1 MVDMTAGWI
10 FDLMKTLKLVEGP
23 RTGRNGGIFMHIVV
37 CVKQVPDT
45 TNVRINPETNTLMRE
60 GVESIM
66 NPFDEYALEE
76 ALKLKDAHGARVT
89 VISMGPPQAEV
100 VLREAMARGADDAVL
115 LTDRAFAGADTLATS
130 YAIAQAIKK
139 VCAKPDLVFFGK
151 QAIDGDTAQ
160 VGPGVSEFLDFT
172 LVTYVKSVAVSDG
185 TFTVETQ
192 MDEGVDVITGKMPAV
207 MTVVKDAATPRF
219 ASLSGWMQAKKTAIP
234 RWGAKDVGARQE
246 MCGLDGSPTKVVK
259 IFAPPT
265 KTGGIRMDGRDEPE
279 AAVEAILKLLQDKG
293 VA

>member
-1 MVDMTAGWI
+1 
-10 FDLMKTLKLVEGP
+10 
-23 RTGRNGGIFMHIVV
+23 MHIIV

-60 GVESIM
+60 GVESII

-100 VLREAMARGADDAVL
+100 VLREAMARGADDVVL

-130 YAIAQAIKK
+130 YAISQAIKK
-139 VCAKPDLVFFGK
+139 VDAKPDLVLFGK

-160 VGPGVSEFLDFT
+160 VGPGVSEFMDVPLA
-172 LVTYVKSVAVSDG
+172 TYVKSINVSG
-185 TFTVETQ
+185 NTFTVETL
-192 MDEGVDVITGKMPAV
+192 MDEGVDVIEGEMPAV
-207 MTVVKDAATPRF
+207 MTVVKEASTPRF
-219 ASLSGWMQAKKTAIP
+219 ASLRGWMDAKKTVIP
-234 RWGAKDVGARQE
+234 RWGASDVGAGAE
-246 MCGLDGSPTKVVK
+246 MCGLNGSPTKVVK

-265 KTGGIRMDGRDEPE
+265 KTGGMRMDGREEPS

>member
-1 MVDMTAGWI
+1 
-10 FDLMKTLKLVEGP
+10 
-23 RTGRNGGIFMHIVV
+23 MHIIV
-37 CVKQVPDT
+37 CIKQVPDT

-100 VLREAMARGADDAVL
+100 ILREAMARGADDVVL

-130 YAIAQAIKK
+130 YAISQAIKK
-139 VCAKPDLVFFGK
+139 VDAHPDLVFFGK

-160 VGPGVSEFLDFT
+160 VGPGVSEFLNVP
-172 LVTYVKSVAVSDG
+172 LVTYVKSVTISGG

-192 MDEGVDVITGKMPAV
+192 MDEGVDVIEGKMPAV
-207 MTVVKDAATPRF
+207 MTVVKDASTPRF
-219 ASLSGWMQAKKTAIP
+219 ASLSGWMEAKKTAIP
-234 RWGAKDVGARQE
+234 RWGAKDVGATPD

-265 KTGGIRMDGRDEPE
+265 KTGGTRMDGRDEPD

>member
-1 MVDMTAGWI
+1 
-10 FDLMKTLKLVEGP
+10 
-23 RTGRNGGIFMHIVV
+23 MHIVV

-60 GVESIM
+60 GVESII
-66 NPFDEYALEE
+66 NPFDEFALEE

-100 VLREAMARGADDAVL
+100 VLREAMARGADDVVL

-130 YAIAQAIKK
+130 YAISQAIKK
-139 VCAKPDLVFFGK
+139 VNARPDLVLFGK

-160 VGPGVSEFLDFT
+160 VGPGVSEFLNCS
-172 LVTYVKSVAVSDG
+172 LVTYVRSIAVEGD

-192 MDEGVDVITGKMPAV
+192 MDEGVDVIRGRMPAV
-207 MTVVKDAATPRF
+207 MTVVKEASTPRF
-219 ASLSGWMQAKKTAIP
+219 STLSGWMAAKKTAIP
-234 RWGAKDVGARQE
+234 RWGAKDVGAEAAR
-246 MCGLDGSPTKVVK
+246 CGLDGSPTKVVK

-265 KTGGIRMDGRDEPE
+265 KTGGVRMDGREEPS
-279 AAVEAILKLLQDKG
+279 AAVDAVLKLLQDKG

>member
-1 MVDMTAGWI
+1 MLKWVEDPQS
-10 FDLMKTLKLVEGP
+10 DLA
-23 RTGRNGGIFMHIVV
+23 RGITMHIVV

-60 GVESIM
+60 GVESIV
-66 NPFDEYALEE
+66 NPFDEFALEE

-100 VLREAMARGADDAVL
+100 VLREAMARGADDVVL

-130 YAIAQAIKK
+130 YAISQAIKK
-139 VCAKPDLVFFGK
+139 INARPDLVLFGK

-160 VGPGVSEFLDFT
+160 VGPGVSEFLNYP
-172 LVTYVKSVAVSDG
+172 LVTYAKSIKVEGD
-185 TFTVETQ
+185 TYTVETM
-192 MDEGVDVITGKMPAV
+192 MDEGVDVIEGKLPVV
-207 MTVVKDAATPRF
+207 MTVVKEASTPRF
-219 ASLSGWMQAKKTAIP
+219 ATLSGWMQAKKADIP
-234 RWGAKDVGARQE
+234 RWGAKDVDADLT

-259 IFAPPT
+259 IFAPPV
-265 KTGGIRMDGRDEPE
+265 KTGGTRMDGREQPS
-279 AAVEAILKLLQDKG
+279 AAVDAIVKLLQEKG

>member
-1 MVDMTAGWI
+1 
-10 FDLMKTLKLVEGP
+10 
-23 RTGRNGGIFMHIVV
+23 MHIVV

-76 ALKLKDAHGARVT
+76 ALRLKDAMGARVT
-89 VISMGPPQAEV
+89 VVSMGPPQADA
-100 VLREAMARGADDAVL
+100 VLREAMARGADDGVL

-139 VCAKPDLVFFGK
+139 INARPDLVLFGK

-160 VGPGVSEFLDFT
+160 VGPGVSEFLGMP
-172 LVTYVKSVAVSDG
+172 LVTYVKSIKVADG
-185 TFTVETQ
+185 VFTVETL
-192 MDEGVDVITGKMPAV
+192 MDEGVDVIEGRLPAV
-207 MTVVKDAATPRF
+207 MTVVKEASTPRF
-219 ASLSGWMQAKKTAIP
+219 ASLRGWMAAKAAEVP
-234 RWGAKDVGARQE
+234 RWGAKDVEAAVE

-259 IFAPPT
+259 IFAPPV
-265 KTGGIRMDGRDEPE
+265 KTGGVKMDGREEPA
-279 AAVEAILKLLQDKG
+279 AAVQSIMKMLQDKG